1 VASANTVGVAE
12 RLPHTKRVSTTE
24 ERQAKGAARNTP
36 PPPVSQQ
43 ETLTDLL
50 KQAHRTAVPLRTTFV
65 QQGRGKAT
73 QPGPLASFIAAHD
86 ERGLDAYL
94 FVHALAS
101 GPPWDCEYPSGM
113 WIRALGLSDTAT
125 MRSARG
131 IVSKTMR
138 RLEDRKLIQRKRS
151 GRLSAVTLLR
161 EDGSGEGYGR
171 PVADG
176 DNWFNLSHTYWLE
189 EHYRALSLPAKAML
203 LIALSLPLDFY
214 LPYEKAK
221 PWYGISPDSAG
232 RGLRELE
239 KASLLLSV
247 PEWKK
252 NHRSDT
258 GWIEQRHYMLL
269 GPYAKPTRRRRAGK
283 DAGGPVSAVETAG
296 ARTTVPVGT
305 A

>member
-1 VASANTVGVAE
+1 M
-12 RLPHTKRVSTTE
+12 RHTGRVSTTSVL
-24 ERQAKGAARNTP
+24 QAKTSAGKTSARAMP

-50 KQAHRTAVPLRTTFV
+50 KQAHREAVPIRTTFV

-73 QPGPLASFIAAHD
+73 RPGPLASFIASHD

-101 GPPWDCEYPSGM
+101 GQPWNCEYPSGM

-125 MRSARG
+125 MRSARAV
-131 IVSKTMR
+131 VSKIMR
-138 RLEDRKLIQRKRS
+138 RLEDRKLIRRTRS

-161 EDGSGEGYGR
+161 EDGSGHKYER
-171 PVADG
+171 PVTDG
-176 DNWFNLSHTYWLE
+176 DNWFNLPHEYWLE
-189 EHYRALSLPAKAML
+189 QHYRTLSLPAKAML
-203 LIALSLPLDFY
+203 LVALSLPADFY
-214 LPYEKAK
+214 LPYEKAQ
-221 PWYGISPDSAG
+221 PWYGISADSAG

-239 KASLLLSV
+239 KADLLVSL
-247 PEWKK
+247 PEWVK

-269 GPYAKPTRRRRAGK
+269 GPYAKTPRKRRPAKDKARPAPDGDATAHEPPTATARAG
-283 DAGGPVSAVETAG
+283 G
-296 ARTTVPVGT
+296 A
-305 A
+305 